1 MLLAVHAQESEASSS
16 FSELRLPEFNLMFGD
31 SFFFHRCDACHK
43 NKAYWWEPNDLSY
56 AVAAQQDELATFHA
70 DPLSL

>member
-1 MLLAVHAQESEASSS
+1 MLHTIYAQESEASSN
-16 FSELRLPEFNLMFGD
+16 FRELRLPEFNLMLGD

-43 NKAYWWEPNDLSY
+43 NKAYCWEPNDLSY
-56 AVAAQQDELATFHA
+56 AVAAQQDELTTFHA